1 MAAPL
6 IIMLLSMLMDEAE
19 HDRGSEKRNDAGE
32 ADRRDD
38 NDGARTQEIQS
49 EEVICEVD
57 SFNVASPPESSC
69 PTPVNDEIGLLLPK
83 REPEEIVCA
92 VDCTDGY
99 FPTHIDSSDSN
110 VEPYSPKSEMEEPG
124 IRTEGPYGPP
134 LFGHPGNVAT
144 TGPNS
149 SGFVNCWWDSSG
161 TNSNVPVTG
170 PLPGNAPEPN
180 SSGSLRCWWDPSI
193 VNKAKDKAKSA
204 SVPVPVFCC
213 EMCGDCFASV
223 EHLNRHRLSTHT
235 ARPQGRHQCALCPYS
250 SNRRHDVDAHERTH
264 NGVKPFVCHLCHKGF
279 VQRSQLHVHLKSHSG
294 ERPHECME
302 CGKRFVLLSHLDYHR
317 NNVHGNA
324 EKSHV
329 CPQCG
334 RGFVRRAVLG
344 RHMLSHEAEKPHVC
358 SVCGRTFSRLD
369 NAKTHLRR
377 KHPDSGGD
385 IYTTP
390 VGNPLEDV
398 PRYGALNEGRGDR
411 SSALYE
417 GASSNIL
424 GVAGVVETPHSDILH
439 TLSKP

>member
-1 MAAPL
+1 
-6 IIMLLSMLMDEAE
+6 MLLSMLMDEAE
-19 HDRGSEKRNDAGE
+19 HDRGGEKRNDADE
-32 ADRRDD
+32 AHRRDD
-38 NDGARTQEIQS
+38 CDGARTQELKS

-57 SFNVASPPESSC
+57 SFNVASPSESSC
-69 PTPVNDEIGLLLPK
+69 PAPINDEIGLLLPK

-92 VDCTDGY
+92 VDCSDGY
-99 FPTHIDSSDSN
+99 FPTHIDSSDGN
-110 VEPYSPKSEMEEPG
+110 VGPYSPKSEMEELG
-124 IRTEGPYGPP
+124 ITTDASYGPS
-134 LFGHPGNVAT
+134 LFGRPSNAAMA
-144 TGPNS
+144 GPNS
-149 SGFVNCWWDSSG
+149 AGFVNCWWDPSVM
-161 TNSNVPVTG
+161 NSNMPMTG
-170 PLPGNAPEPN
+170 PLPGNAAESN

-193 VNKAKDKAKSA
+193 VNKAKDKANKSTA
-204 SVPVPVFCC
+204 APVPVFCC

-223 EHLNRHRLSTHT
+223 EHLNRHRLLTHT
-235 ARPQGRHQCALCPYS
+235 EKPQGRHQCALCPYS

-344 RHMLSHEAEKPHVC
+344 RHMLSHETEKPHVC

-377 KHPDSGGD
+377 KHPDSDGD

-390 VGNPLEDV
+390 VGNLLEDV

-411 SSALYE
+411 SSGLYE
-417 GASSNIL
+417 SAPSNIL
-424 GVAGVVETPHSDILH
+424 GVAGVLETPHSNSLH